1 MFKLPSL
8 YIPKLWFWKGGSLKM
23 TEFTH
28 IDRNGNAHMVDVSA
42 KKETER
48 LAIAVGEITMSDE
61 CLKMVKQGRHKK
73 GDVLTVA
80 QVAGVMGA
88 KKTSEMIPMTHN
100 INLSHVKVTFEST
113 EHGFICRSEVKCT
126 GQTGVEMEALQSVST
141 ALLTIYDMC
150 KSIDKKMVIKNIQLL
165 EKHGGKSG
173 DFYF

>member
-1 MFKLPSL
+1 
-8 YIPKLWFWKGGSLKM
+8 M
-23 TEFTH
+23 TRFSH
-28 IDRNGNAHMVDVSA
+28 IDEKGNAHMVDVSA
-42 KKETER
+42 KNSTER

-61 CLKMVKQGRHKK
+61 CLEMVIKGQHKK

-88 KKTSEMIPMTHN
+88 KKTSDMIPMTHN
-100 INLSHVKVTFEST
+100 IILSHVKVAFEQT
-113 EHGFICRSEVKCT
+113 EHGFICHSEVKCT
-126 GQTGVEMEALQSVST
+126 GRTGVEMEALQSVST

-150 KSIDKKMVIKNIQLL
+150 KSVDKKMVIKNIHLL